1 MFPYKRYCSRLSDE
15 SSICH
20 RADCMYLCDFCGLPN
35 PFIATSNRS
44 LLDHKP
50 ATRGQLASLMRCV
63 LWRIVLLLT
72 RQLAF
77 MHLATFRRRD
87 AMALLQTARDVLLRV
102 LRNKLVILAALIGAS
117 YLFSIHTASALPASP
132 GKVPNGSVFSCN
144 TCHLPDPA
152 PKSANTQM
160 KLDFLNNVPT
170 KTWTLELANKDSDGD
185 GFSNGEELQDPNGT
199 WAIGQTDPCC
209 FYYVSNPSDPNS
221 IPSPPQIFDIT
232 TSPSPAEGQI
242 SFDVSFDAA
251 LPIAS
256 IAYTLY
262 DPNNQVVYQSVDTAW
277 PWSSGVWNS
286 AGAPKGDY
294 TINVQVN
301 EQTRNPFAAR
311 GVATSRTFSLNA
323 ITLNG
328 SATAGSDYT
337 AKNGTITFNPGQTS
351 KTINVPIANDNVGES
366 AETFS
371 FTLSNPHGAP
381 LATPSSAT
389 ITIVDDDQPN
399 IQFKSAN
406 FNLPEN
412 GGPAVVTV
420 LLSNAASQPISV
432 VYTTSDG
439 TAVAGADYTTASGT
453 LTFKPGETSTTFNV
467 PLIDD
472 NLDEPDEI
480 INLTLSSPTNA
491 TLGAQA
497 TSIRTILDDDPQPSV
512 QLASASLSVSEG
524 AGSTT
529 IAINLS
535 AASGRTVMVT
545 YATSD
550 GTAGAGSDY
559 TTASGTLT
567 FAPGQTSKS
576 VNISIA
582 DDSLAEQD
590 ETLHIAL
597 SGPTNASLGATAS
610 AMLTISDNDVA
621 RPTVSISASDGGAA
635 EVGLDTGT
643 FTLTRSG
650 STATALV
657 VHYSS
662 GGSASAGADYN
673 GLSGSVTIPAGQASA
688 TIVVTPVDDLLVEG
702 AETVLAT
709 LSADPAYSIGAGAS
723 AMVVIADNDQQA
735 APLHFAYLPMII
747 R

>member
-1 MFPYKRYCSRLSDE
+1 
-15 SSICH
+15 
-20 RADCMYLCDFCGLPN
+20 
-35 PFIATSNRS
+35 
-44 LLDHKP
+44 
-50 ATRGQLASLMRCV
+50 
-63 LWRIVLLLT
+63 
-72 RQLAF
+72 
-77 MHLATFRRRD
+77 
-87 AMALLQTARDVLLRV
+87 MALLQTARDVLLRV

-144 TCHLPDPA
+144 SCHLPDPA

-256 IAYTLY
+256 IYYTLY
-262 DPNNQVVYQSVDTAW
+262 GPNNQVVYQSVDTAW

-323 ITLNG
+323 ITLSGSAYSIGESAGAVALTVQLAAASGQAITIDYATGNG

-529 IAINLS
+529 MAINLS

-576 VNISIA
+576 FNISIA